1 MVDLGLSLGQLLP
14 LLGRPW
20 LLCCDIDL
28 PCGVIGETRAPCN
41 KIHPSPEFS
50 RPLQVMMDPLSIS
63 ASIIAVLQ
71 ATNSVVSLCYDFR
84 AALKNAPWSLTRII
98 EEVKDLRRILET
110 LDRLAE
116 PLDDPASADAKRR
129 PVFQLLCDPEN
140 GPLAACLRELSYLE
154 EKITS
159 ASWVAQT
166 GSRRRAFI
174 QAVGWQL
181 KDRDATLCLERIER
195 CKSSL
200 NLAIT
205 ADEA

>member
-1 MVDLGLSLGQLLP
+1 MV
-14 LLGRPW
+14 
-20 LLCCDIDL
+20 
-28 PCGVIGETRAPCN
+28 
-41 KIHPSPEFS
+41 
-50 RPLQVMMDPLSIS
+50 DPLSIS

-84 AALKNAPWSLTRII
+84 AALKNTPWSLSRII
-98 EEVKDLRRILET
+98 EEVKDLRRILEI

-116 PLDDPASADAKRR
+116 PLDDPACADAKRR
-129 PVFQLLCDPEN
+129 PVFQMLCDPDN

-159 ASWVAQT
+159 SSWVTQT